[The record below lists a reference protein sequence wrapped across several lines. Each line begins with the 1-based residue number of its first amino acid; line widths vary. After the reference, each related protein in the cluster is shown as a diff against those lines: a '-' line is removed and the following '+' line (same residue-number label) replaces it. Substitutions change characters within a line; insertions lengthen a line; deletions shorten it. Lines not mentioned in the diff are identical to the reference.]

1 MPYQKLLFY
10 SLFVATPLIVV
21 SLLSLDREISDYFY
35 AHRGDALWHFGN
47 FITYFGKSDI
57 YFIIAIGLYLIYRKS
72 NPTLKSLSIYLL
84 MLNLIS
90 GVLVILLKFIFAKT
104 RPLLYHSE
112 GLFAFDWFRYEYAY
126 NAFPSG
132 HSATAL
138 AVWFGL
144 ALLFPRYKIA
154 LTLVGV
160 MIAFSR
166 MVIDAHY
173 LSDVLFGSAMGV
185 ATAMLLYSKM
195 QCKPFESIEL
205 KPYLILGFTA
215 LFALFSTLGYLPL
228 FDLDEGAFSEATR
241 EMMVGKDYITTY
253 LNGELRFDKP
263 ILFYWFQLWGIGS
276 FGVHE
281 FGARIASAWFALLW
295 IGATFVFV
303 RHLVDTQSAFWSAF
317 LMLTT
322 LQISIISKAA
332 IADALLNFT
341 IAASMFSIYLYYLK
355 RSSKY
360 IYLTFAFMALG
371 LLTKGPVAILIP
383 LAVSS
388 IFFVW
393 QGEWRAYLK
402 ALFHIPAILLFLL
415 IALPWY
421 YLEYQAQGEA
431 FINGFFFKHNVERFG
446 ASMEQHSGPLFYYIG
461 VIAVGMLPFSTLLW
475 GAYHEIKSKLHD
487 PLVRFL
493 LIWFGFVLLF
503 FSFSG
508 TKLPHYVIYGY
519 TPLIILMAKGV
530 ERTQSES
537 LIMLPLFVFLL
548 LMIALPDLLVWMQD
562 TIKDEYLL
570 IVLENIHKEFGLHY
584 KALLFGLSLLLVAL
598 GVTKLTKEYKIIAT
612 GTIFIIALNFGV
624 LKSYSALVQQP
635 IKEAAL
641 FAKHNA
647 LEVVMWRLN
656 TPSFSFYS
664 QRITSKRE
672 PKVGEILLTR
682 SPQLKA
688 IKHYEVLYQKYGVVL
703 AKVKARY

>member
-1 MPYQKLLFY
+1 MPYQKLLLY
-10 SLFVATPLIVV
+10 SLFIVVPLIVV
-21 SLLSLDREISDYFY
+21 LLLSLDRAISDYFY

-57 YFIIAIGLYLIYRKS
+57 YLVVALGLYLVYRKS
-72 NPTLKSLSIYLL
+72 NATLSKVGIYLL
-84 MLNLIS
+84 LLNLVS
-90 GVLVILLKFIFAKT
+90 GIVVTVLKFIFAKT
-104 RPLLYHSE
+104 RPLLYHSDVV
-112 GLFAFDWFRYEYAY
+112 FAFDWFRYEYAY

-144 ALLFPRYKIA
+144 ALVFPRYKIA

-173 LSDVLFGSAMGV
+173 LSDVLFGGAIGI
-185 ATAMLLYSKM
+185 ATAMLVYAKM
-195 QCKPFESIEL
+195 QLKPFESVQL

-228 FDLDEGAFSEATR
+228 FDLDEGAFSEAMR

-263 ILFYWFQLWGIGS
+263 ILFYWFGLVGIGS
-276 FGVHE
+276 FGVNE

-295 IGATFVFV
+295 IGATYLFV
-303 RHLVDTQSAFWSAF
+303 RRLMDSQSAFWSAF

-332 IADALLNFT
+332 IADALLNLT
-341 IAASMFSIYLYYLK
+341 IAVTMFSIYYYYLK
-355 RSSKY
+355 RASKY

-388 IFFVW
+388 LFFVW
-393 QGEWRAYLK
+393 LGEWRAYLK

-421 YLEYQAQGEA
+421 YLEYQAQGQA
-431 FINGFFFKHNVERFG
+431 FIEGFFFKHNVERFG
-446 ASMEQHSGPLFYYIG
+446 SSMEQHWGPWFYYVG
-461 VIAVGMLPFSTLLW
+461 VILVGMLPFTALLW
-475 GAYHEIKSKLHD
+475 GAFKNIKAKLQE
-487 PLVRFL
+487 PLMLFL
-493 LIWFGFVLLF
+493 VIWFAFVFIF
-503 FSFSG
+503 FSFSS

-519 TPLIILMAKGV
+519 TPLIILMAMGV
-530 ERTQSES
+530 KRIKNDF
-537 LIMLPLFVFLL
+537 LLMVPLFIFLL
-548 LMIALPDLLVWMQD
+548 LMIAFPNLLVLFQD
-562 TIKDEYLL
+562 KIKDAYIL
-570 IVLENIHKEFGLHY
+570 ILIENIHKEFGLEY
-584 KALLFGLSLLLVAL
+584 KLLLFALALILIAVTFGKVAR
-598 GVTKLTKEYKIIAT
+598 EYKMIAM
-612 GTIFIIALNFGV
+612 GIIFIIALNFGV
-624 LKSYSALVQQP
+624 LKSYGALAQQP

-664 QRITSKRE
+664 QRITPKRE
-672 PKVGEILLTR
+672 PKVGEIVLTR

-688 IKHYEVLYQKYGVVL
+688 IKHYEVLYQKYGVAL
-703 AKVKARY
+703 AKVIAK